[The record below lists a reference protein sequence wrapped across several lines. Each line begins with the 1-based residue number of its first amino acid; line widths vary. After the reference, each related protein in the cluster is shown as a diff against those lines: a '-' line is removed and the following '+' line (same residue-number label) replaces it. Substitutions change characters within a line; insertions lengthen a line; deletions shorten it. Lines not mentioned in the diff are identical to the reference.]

1 MCRGVRCTDKRRA
14 ASSLIFTRPRSARRS
29 RVSRLSSF
37 MGLLLLRL
45 FKRNLLVRIFHALA
59 LVGLRRPEAADLR
72 RRLPDPLPIDALDD
86 DLGLA
91 GRLDRD
97 AVGDRI
103 IDQMR
108 VAQSQG
114 EALRL
119 HRGAKA
125 DTPEL
130 ELLLVPL
137 GDARDHVREMSAGRT
152 GDRVRSLDGGVGPDL
167 EVLV

>member
-29 RVSRLSSF
+29 RMSRLSSF
-37 MGLLLLRL
+37 MELLLLRL
-45 FKRNLLVRIFHALA
+45 FQRNLLVRIFHALA
-59 LVGLRRPEAADLR
+59 LVGLGRPEVADLR

-108 VAQSQG
+108 VAEREG

-119 HRGAKA
+119 HRGAVA
-125 DTPEL
+125 D
-130 ELLLVPL
+130 
-137 GDARDHVREMSAGRT
+137 A
-152 GDRVRSLDGGVGPDL
+152 
-167 EVLV
+167 